1 MSRAFKNCRSWRE
14 SVGAHCEDMPKS
26 PGGHGFVTGSLAGTL
41 VTCDLIC
48 YGVASPASF
57 SSYLDML
64 GKHHGAS
71 VVRYAHRGS
80 GIPDRGDETAWFAD
94 GTAEHGTSWTRVW
107 TRLWY
112 RNLIRESCT
121 ACGYHALERPGN
133 LTIGDF
139 WGIEGVIP
147 GFADA
152 WGTSC
157 IIANDERGLALVQS
171 AADAFELREAR
182 VEDVANDAQPM
193 LRTLPPYDA
202 SRRFFVLERDLGF
215 ERACR
220 VFGLL
225 GWKASIREAVRGVSR
240 MLKTKHGD
248 AGCGNESQSAPR
260 GGKAALLGA
269 RSVIQEDAQP
279 IAWDEPIDLPRA
291 FAAKNRSDGVRR
303 ESSSGGVF
311 HALASKVIE
320 RGGVVYGCAFDERL
334 HAVHIRCETMTDVC
348 RCMGSKYTQS
358 DLGDIL
364 TQVRDDLSA
373 GKLVFFTG
381 MPCQVA
387 AVRTYTGDGDGA
399 KTVERGGWRSAGPGD
414 LQSAKRV
421 TSQRE
426 CRTNPSDSPTL
437 FSFPQAC
444 CGCTAC
450 AAACPVGAISM
461 QADEH
466 GFPYPAIEAT
476 RCIDC
481 GTCLAICT
489 FKTRTCSGEAGA
501 NAKPA

>member
-1 MSRAFKNCRSWRE
+1 MTSPLEPGRAQRE
-14 SVGAHCEDMPKS
+14 DENAFDRDMPND
-26 PGGHGFVTGSLAGTL
+26 PGRLGNATSALPGTL
-41 VTCDLIC
+41 LTCDLIC

-57 SSYLDML
+57 RRYLDML
-64 GKHHGAS
+64 EQHHGAPI
-71 VVRYAHRGS
+71 VRYAHRGA

-94 GTAEHGTSWTRVW
+94 GSMERGTAWTRVW

-121 ACGYHALERPGN
+121 TCGYHALDRPGN
-133 LTIGDF
+133 ITIGDF

-157 IIANDERGLALVQS
+157 IIANDERGLALVKS

-193 LRTLPPYDA
+193 LRALPPYDA

-215 ERACR
+215 EHACR
-220 VFGLL
+220 AFGLL
-225 GWKASIREAVRGVSR
+225 GKKASIREAVRGVSR
-240 MLKTKHGD
+240 MLKAKRGE
-248 AGCGNESQSAPR
+248 AGCGSESQSAPH
-260 GGKAALLGA
+260 GGKAVRLGA
-269 RSVIQEDAQP
+269 RSVIQADEQP
-279 IAWDEPIDLPRA
+279 VAWDESIDLPRA
-291 FAAKNRSDGVRR
+291 FAARNRSDGVRR

-320 RGGVVYGCAFDERL
+320 RGGVVYGCAFDEHL
-334 HAVHIRCETMTDVC
+334 CAVHIRCETMADVC

-364 TQVRDDLSA
+364 NQVQDDLSG
-373 GKLVFFTG
+373 GKLVLFTG
-381 MPCQVA
+381 TPCQVA
-387 AVRTYTGDGDGA
+387 AVRSYTGDGDEADIAG
-399 KTVERGGWRSAGPGD
+399 RGSRRSAGPGD
-414 LQSAKRV
+414 SQITKCA
-421 TSQRE
+421 TPQRE
-426 CRTNPSDSPTL
+426 CRTNPSDPPTL
-437 FSFPQAC
+437 FSSPQTC

-461 QADEH
+461 QPDDH

-476 RCIDC
+476 RCIGC
-481 GTCLAICT
+481 GTCFAICT
-489 FKTRTCSGEAGA
+489 FKTRTRLNEAGA
-501 NAKPA
+501 NAESA